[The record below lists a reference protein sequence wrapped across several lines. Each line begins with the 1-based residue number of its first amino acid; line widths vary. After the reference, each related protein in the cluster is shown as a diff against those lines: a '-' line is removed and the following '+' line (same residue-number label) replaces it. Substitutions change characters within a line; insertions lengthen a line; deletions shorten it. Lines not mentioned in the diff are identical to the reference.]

1 MATDLAGCHRAE
13 LHRSMRDS
21 RGAYHGAFAT
31 VFGCWT
37 RALGGCSLEV
47 VQRAGECS
55 GDIGRQIAQI

>member
-1 MATDLAGCHRAE
+1 MATDIAGCHRAE

-37 RALGGCSLEV
+37 RALGGCSLEEGEN
-47 VQRAGECS
+47 VQA
-55 GDIGRQIAQI
+55 I